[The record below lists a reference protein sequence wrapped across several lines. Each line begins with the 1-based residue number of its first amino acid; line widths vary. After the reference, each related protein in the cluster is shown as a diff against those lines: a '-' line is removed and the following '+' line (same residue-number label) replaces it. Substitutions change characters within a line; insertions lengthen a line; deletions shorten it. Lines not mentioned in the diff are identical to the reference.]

1 MTPEDH
7 HHDHDHDHGNCSL
20 SEAETESLVNAM
32 VKDLRSL
39 GFRRTDALVDL
50 LRAMMLRHLP
60 FTLAELSEVPAL
72 RDRDQATIY
81 RLVTKL
87 KEVGK
92 VRQLNLAGRV
102 SHYQLVVPG
111 HHHDYLLCES
121 CGTVSEVPLDCTL
134 AKVEQQLMAKFGWK
148 GLRHELEFFGVC
160 PTCAE

>member
-1 MTPEDH
+1 MET
-7 HHDHDHDHGNCSL
+7 HDHTHSNCSL
-20 SEAETESLVNAM
+20 SQTETESLVSTM
-32 VKDLRSL
+32 IEELRGH

-60 FTLAELSEVPAL
+60 FTLAELSEVPSL

-148 GLRHELEFFGVC
+148 SLRHELEFFGVC
-160 PTCAE
+160 PACTE

>member
-1 MTPEDH
+1 MET
-7 HHDHDHDHGNCSL
+7 HDHSHDNCSL
-20 SEAETESLVNAM
+20 SKTETESLVGAM
-32 VKDLRSL
+32 IEELRGL

-60 FTLAELSEVPAL
+60 FTLAQLSELPAL

-102 SHYQLVVPG
+102 SHFQLVVPG

-121 CGTVSEVPLDCTL
+121 CGTVTEVPLACTL
-134 AKVEQQLMAKFGWK
+134 AKVEQQIMADFGWK
-148 GLRHELEFFGVC
+148 SLHHELEFFGVC
-160 PTCAE
+160 PACTE